1 MKNCSILGINFI
13 YMVKRFFITSG
24 ILVISFILL
33 ISFVHREDVH
43 HKIAMAAELFG
54 LSFNKEK
61 IEMMAPGV
69 ENNREAYLKNRL
81 ISIDN
86 SVPPSLQFNPIPMG
100 FQWPVQSYV
109 EYSDFSHTQIPGSKD
124 ELAFYSVGELGH
136 LIKSRQISSLELTNF
151 FLQRLRSLDS
161 TLQCV
166 ITFTEERAIKQA
178 KKMDDEISRGIY
190 RGPLHGIPCGV
201 KDLLATKD
209 YKTTWGATPFKDQYI
224 PYDAAVVEKLEDAGA
239 VIIAKLT
246 LGALAWGDV
255 WYGGTTK
262 NPWDITKGS
271 SGSSA
276 GSASAVASGALPFA
290 IGSETLGSIVSPST
304 VCGTTGLRPTY
315 GRVSRYGAM
324 ALSWSMD
331 KLGPICRFVEDCA
344 MVLEVINGKD
354 ERDPMTYDVPFS
366 YEHNRLLHTI
376 KLGYTSTDFSKEY
389 PFKQNDSLA
398 LEVLRLLGFE
408 LIPVELPTYPDIG
421 FILQAEAAT
430 AFDELTTS
438 GLDDSLVR
446 QIRLAWP
453 NTFRE
458 ARLIPAVEYI
468 KANRIRTLLIEE
480 MATFMK
486 DIDVYVH
493 PSWASQSLR
502 ITNLTGHPCI
512 VIPNGFKD
520 GLPTSISF
528 TGKLFDEGTLM
539 TVAKAFQSATDHHLK
554 HPNM

>member
-1 MKNCSILGINFI
+1 MKICSILGINFI
-13 YMVKRFFITSG
+13 SMVKRFFISSG
-24 ILVISFILL
+24 LLILSLILL
-33 ISFVHREDVH
+33 LAFVQRNDVH
-43 HKIAMAAELFG
+43 HQIAMAAELFG
-54 LSFNKEK
+54 LSFSKEK
-61 IEMMAPGV
+61 VELMAPGV
-69 ENNREAYLKNRL
+69 ENNKEAFRKNRA

-86 SVPPSLQFNPIPMG
+86 SVPPSLQFNPIPIG
-100 FQWPVQSYV
+100 FDWPVHNIV
-109 EYSDFSHTQIPGSKD
+109 KYSDFSYTLLPGKKE
-124 ELAFYSVGELGH
+124 ELAFLSVGELGH
-136 LIKSRQISSLELTNF
+136 LIKSRQITSLELTHF
-151 FLQRLRSLDS
+151 FLQRLRSFDS

-166 ITFTEERAIKQA
+166 ITFTEERALQQA
-178 KKMDDEISRGIY
+178 IRMDDEISRGIY

-209 YKTTWGATPFKDQYI
+209 YKTTWGAKPFKDQHI

-239 VIIAKLT
+239 VMIAKLT

-304 VCGTTGLRPTY
+304 VCGATGLRPTY

-331 KLGPICRFVEDCA
+331 KLGPICRNVEDCA
-344 MVLEVINGKD
+344 MVLEAINGKD
-354 ERDPMTYDVPFS
+354 DRDPMTFDVPFS
-366 YEHNRLLHTI
+366 YEHQRPLQTI
-376 KLGYTSTDFSKEY
+376 KLGYTYKDFSQDY

-398 LEVLRLLGFE
+398 LEVLRSLGFE
-408 LIPVELPTYPDIG
+408 LIPVELPSYPDIG
-421 FILQAEAAT
+421 FILQAEAAA

-446 QIRLAWP
+446 QIRFAWP

-480 MATFMK
+480 MAEFMK
-486 DIDVYVH
+486 DIDVYIH

-502 ITNLTGHPCI
+502 ISNLTGHPCI
-512 VIPNGFKD
+512 VLPNGFKD

-528 TGKLFDEGTLM
+528 TGRLYDEGTLM
-539 TVAKAFQSATDHHLK
+539 NVAKAFQSATDHHLK
-554 HPNM
+554 HPNL